1 MTLSL
6 ILLIGAAILVAIAI
20 AAVVFTLGQH
30 RKQETQAQ
38 LRAREFIER
47 QERAVWALATVVS
60 VRGGT
65 LGSEGGVSNWARC
78 ELSLQVTP
86 PGGEPYLART
96 TWLVE
101 AVQMSMLQ
109 PGQELSVKIDQQ
121 DPKIVY
127 PNNNWAKYLPE

>member
-6 ILLIGAAILVAIAI
+6 ILLIGAVILVAIAV
-20 AAVVFTLGQH
+20 AAVVYTLGQH
-30 RKQETQAQ
+30 RKQEMQAA
-38 LRAREFIER
+38 LHAKDFAAR
-47 QERAVWALATVVS
+47 QESAVWALATLVS
-60 VRGGT
+60 ARGGVI
-65 LGSEGGVSNWARC
+65 GSESGVSSWARYD
-78 ELSLQVTP
+78 LSLQVTP
-86 PGGEPYLART
+86 PVGEPYLAHT

-101 AVQMSMLQ
+101 AAQMSMLQ